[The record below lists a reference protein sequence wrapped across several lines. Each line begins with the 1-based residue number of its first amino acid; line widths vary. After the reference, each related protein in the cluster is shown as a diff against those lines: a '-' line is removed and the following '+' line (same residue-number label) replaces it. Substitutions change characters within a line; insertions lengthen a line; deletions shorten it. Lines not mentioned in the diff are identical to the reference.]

1 MAAQALSE
9 RAYKLWNAQRG
20 LYALAPTVAA
30 ARVEV
35 IDAKTVVSERVVSVA
50 ARVVGVTHGGTRWL
64 GGVSGA
70 LDWLDGRGARSG
82 WWVAGAD
89 GVWWRRCPLDVLSES
104 MLIFVDTELQRAD
117 HTARQACR
125 IVGEAR
131 LPIALRCPACR
142 RRSLQL
148 HHEGAERSWFV
159 QCVSA
164 RCRCAGTGCGCLQRR
179 RIEGRRHAW
188 SRAELDGPYGLRMA
202 VAMAGRL
209 KGAS

>member
-1 MAAQALSE
+1 VLD
-9 RAYKLWNAQRG
+9 
-20 LYALAPTVAA
+20 TVYRIAGKGKGD
-30 ARVEV
+30 RV
-35 IDAKTVVSERVVSVA
+35 
-50 ARVVGVTHGGTRWL
+50 HYTR
-64 GGVSGA
+64 GVSAA

-82 WWVAGAD
+82 PWVADAEGA
-89 GVWWRRCPLDVLSES
+89 VWRRGALDGLSES

-148 HHEGAERSWFV
+148 HHEGAERSWSV